1 LLPSGAEPFLK
12 GVDIG
17 IKELGLVHAAGISKC
32 DRRMN

>member
-1 LLPSGAEPFLK
+1 LLPSGAQPFLK

-32 DRRMN
+32 DRLMN